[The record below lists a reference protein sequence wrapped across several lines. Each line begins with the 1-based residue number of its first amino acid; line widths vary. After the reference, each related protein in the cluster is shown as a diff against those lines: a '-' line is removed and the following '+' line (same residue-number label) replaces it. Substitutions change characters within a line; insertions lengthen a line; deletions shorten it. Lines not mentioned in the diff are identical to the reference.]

1 MTAGSSDQTWEDDI
15 VHGLKSLTTDE
26 IPSLEIILLDAVVDW
41 LFSAENPGEGYTEE
55 HAGRLVSTL
64 FSAMD
69 AARTLRLTQQP
80 AVTEQITH
88 ARERVAEGAHELAAE
103 GADGVSLLVS
113 RAMPA
118 VLTELDSHAG
128 ERAKQAHGVFV
139 YLFYALSTGTRTEHD
154 TTVIEGLA
162 AAFLGWD
169 QVLRDGFTLPW
180 RRTSADPT

>member
-1 MTAGSSDQTWEDDI
+1 MTAGDPDQTWEDDV

-26 IPSLEIILLDAVVDW
+26 IPSLEIILIDAVIDW
-41 LFSAENPGEGYTEE
+41 LFSAENPGQGYTEE

-80 AVTEQITH
+80 PETEQMVH
-88 ARERVAEGAHELAAE
+88 SRGRVAEGAHELAAQ
-103 GADGVSLLVS
+103 GSDGVSLLVS

-154 TTVIEGLA
+154 PAVLDGLV

-169 QVLRDGFTLPW
+169 QVLRDGFALPW
-180 RRTSADPT
+180 RRPPANPA